1 MRGRRNEA
9 WFGLTLARN
18 YERLG
23 TPQITSPAVFVT
35 ACSLFL
41 VNTCGPKSMTLSERS
56 QRLLE
61 IVFCHE
67 LNDAAPG
74 LVGIGTK
81 PETAVACVLDK
92 GTAVGVCEV

>member
-9 WFGLTLARN
+9 WFGLTLALN
-18 YERLG
+18 YQRLG

-74 LVGIGTK
+74 LVGISAK
-81 PETAVACVLDK
+81 PEAAVASALNKRV
-92 GTAVGVCEV
+92 AVRVCEI